1 MSQRSQKPS
10 TKQTKTS
17 SPKVEK
23 PFSPTVITNF
33 LNNYYRNLSMKHV
46 NEQNVSFKV
55 APTDKPLTAQ
65 QLSIDLSKYDGL
77 KIFNDTYK
85 LVMEQANEAEDP
97 EKAKKDAMDR
107 TIDITFDMKLRA
119 CLDNARVYKTNDKT
133 KINTFQEFIIPQ
145 LGFDT
150 NNMMNIKD
158 YINGVSS
165 YFANESKLKTKIYNL
180 VFPHDSHDQDKL
192 PVGVNVIY
200 LQHVS
205 KYHDEILDLV
215 INNGADEAKVMKEV
229 QKLYAK
235 ESKLPQDVKLQL
247 LHPTIPL
254 TVLNPPTVATKK
266 GKQTV
271 DLKWIDE
278 LKAVK
283 NNKTKL
289 IETEELMTSEQKKAV
304 KALVRELMI
313 AKSFV
318 KIINGGKNARKVE
331 IVEGKQV
338 AVPLKPNLKTC
349 LEQYNKVY
357 GDTIKFYN
365 DWKERIEQELEH
377 IEQEKE
383 AGSITIEDTEGKTAE
398 QIIAEREEEQQ
409 YALFLKY
416 FISAVR
422 FIHDTLKYEHPF
434 KAFINDV
441 KKDVCFKFNKALHGE
456 IEKLISADEFDESKV
471 DEVAAAYHKNWKF
484 INFPKSYDPNDLSIY
499 SKIGKYCGLDIRKEF
514 RVAVGIAIV
523 AFIQEKI
530 GLLKAAN
537 SRKKEIQIYIK
548 A

>member
-1 MSQRSQKPS
+1 
-10 TKQTKTS
+10 
-17 SPKVEK
+17 
-23 PFSPTVITNF
+23 
-33 LNNYYRNLSMKHV
+33 
-46 NEQNVSFKV
+46 
-55 APTDKPLTAQ
+55 
-65 QLSIDLSKYDGL
+65 
-77 KIFNDTYK
+77 
-85 LVMEQANEAEDP
+85 
-97 EKAKKDAMDR
+97 
-107 TIDITFDMKLRA
+107 
-119 CLDNARVYKTNDKT
+119 
-133 KINTFQEFIIPQ
+133 
-145 LGFDT
+145 
-150 NNMMNIKD
+150 MNIKD

-180 VFPHDSHDQDKL
+180 VFTHDSHDQDKL
-192 PVGVNVIY
+192 PIGVNVIY

-215 INNGADEAKVMKEV
+215 INGNADEAKVMREV

-235 ESKLPQDVKLQL
+235 ESKLPAEVKLQL
-247 LHPTIPL
+247 LHPDIPTI
-254 TVLNPPTVATKK
+254 VLNPPTVAGKK

-271 DLKWIDE
+271 DMKWIDE

-283 NNKTKL
+283 NNKNKL
-289 IETEELMTSEQKKAV
+289 VSTEDPMTTEQKKAV

-331 IVEGKQV
+331 VVDGKQV
-338 AVPLKPNLKTC
+338 AVPLKPNLKAC

-357 GDTIKFYN
+357 GETIKFYN
-365 DWKERIEQELEH
+365 DWKSRISSELER

-383 AGSITIEDTEGKTAE
+383 AGSITVEDTEEKTAAE
-398 QIIAEREEEQQ
+398 IIAEREEEQQ

-422 FIHDTLKYEHPF
+422 FIHNTLNYEHPF

-441 KKDVCFKFNKALHGE
+441 KKDVCFKFNKALHAE
-456 IEKLISADEFDESKV
+456 IEKLIAAEELDESKV
-471 DEVAAAYHKNWKF
+471 DEVAAAYHMNWKF
-484 INFPKSYDPNDLSIY
+484 INFPKSYDPNDLGIY

-514 RVAVGIAIV
+514 RVAVGIAIT

-537 SRKKEIQIYIK
+537 SRKKELQIFIK